1 MAFLKGDP
9 FREVK
14 NVALTLNE
22 VMAVKQENEVK
33 LVVITGMSGAGK
45 TVAMQS
51 LEDIGFFCVDNL
63 PPILL
68 PKFAEL
74 LEQSQGKLRKVALVI
89 DLRGREFFASL
100 FESLDQLEKWHGIR
114 YQILYLDAD
123 DQTLVRRYKETRRR
137 HPLSPEGTP
146 LDGIIQERKLLEE
159 IKGRA
164 HQIINTSTLKPS
176 ELKEKIVSI
185 FAQMDSTGMAVTFM
199 SFGFKHGIPIDADLV
214 FDVRFLPN
222 PHYVDSLR
230 PQTGKNPEVADY
242 VMKWMETKQFLEKI
256 VDLLQFLLPQY
267 EREGKTQLVVAV
279 GCTGGKHR
287 SVAIAEYLTQ
297 TLKDHHRCR
306 VTHRDIEKGG

>member
-1 MAFLKGDP
+1 MTVEKSN
-9 FREVK
+9 E
-14 NVALTLNE
+14 LN
-22 VMAVKQENEVK
+22 

-45 TVAMQS
+45 TVAVQS
-51 LEDIGFFCVDNL
+51 LEDLGFFCVDNL

-74 LEQSQGKLRKVALVI
+74 LEQSEGKLRKVALVI
-89 DLRGREFFASL
+89 DLRGREFFNSL
-100 FESLDQLEKWHGIR
+100 FKALDDLEQRHGIEH
-114 YQILYLDAD
+114 QIMFLDAN

-137 HPLSPEGTP
+137 HPLSPDGTP

-164 HQIINTSTLKPS
+164 HQVIDTSQLKPK
-176 ELKEKIVSI
+176 ELKEKMINRFS
-185 FAQMDSTGMAVTFM
+185 QLGQTGLAVTFL
-199 SFGFKHGIPIDADLV
+199 SFGFKHGVPIDADLV

-230 PQTGKNPEVADY
+230 PQTGKDIDVADY
-242 VMKWMETKQFLEKI
+242 VMKWTETQELLEKLI
-256 VDLLQFLLPQY
+256 DLFTFLFPHY
-267 EREGKTQLVVAV
+267 RREGKTQLVVGI

-287 SVAIAEYLTQ
+287 SVSIAEYLYNHFKEQ
-297 TLKDHHRCR
+297 EHCR

>member
-1 MAFLKGDP
+1 MEKAK
-9 FREVK
+9 E
-14 NVALTLNE
+14 LT
-22 VMAVKQENEVK
+22 

-51 LEDIGFFCVDNL
+51 LEDHGFFCVDNL

-74 LEQSQGKLRKVALVI
+74 LEESNGKYRKVALVI
-89 DLRGREFFASL
+89 DLRGQEFFASL
-100 FESLDQLEKWHGIR
+100 FESLDQLEKRHDIH

-137 HPLSPEGTP
+137 HPLSPDGTP
-146 LDGIIQERKLLEE
+146 LDGIMQERKLLEE

-164 HQIINTSTLKPS
+164 NHIIDTGMMKPAQ
-176 ELKEKIVSI
+176 LKEKIATL
-185 FAQMDSTGMAVTFM
+185 FARRDDAGMAVTFQ

-230 PQTGKNPEVADY
+230 PQTGKDQDVAEY
-242 VMKWMETKQFLEKI
+242 VMKWAETKQFLDKL
-256 VDLLQFLLPQY
+256 VDMLRFLIPQY
-267 EREGKTQLVVAV
+267 VREGKAQLVIGI

-287 SVAIAEYLTQ
+287 SVAIAEYLYGEF
-297 TLKDHHRCR
+297 KDYERCR
-306 VTHRDIEKGG
+306 VAHRDIRKGG